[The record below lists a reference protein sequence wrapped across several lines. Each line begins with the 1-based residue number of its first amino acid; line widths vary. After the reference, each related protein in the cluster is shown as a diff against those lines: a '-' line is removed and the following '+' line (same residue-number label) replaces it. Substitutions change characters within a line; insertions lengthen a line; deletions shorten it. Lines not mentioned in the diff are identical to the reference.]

1 MRMQKLEPIVKQVL
15 EESQLARDDDFVLIR
30 DVYRELNPHL
40 VEEPFSKVLDLH
52 KGYHLPSFESVTRA
66 RRKLQSE
73 YKNLA
78 SSKQVEAMRAEEEEN
93 FREYA
98 RN

>member
-1 MRMQKLEPIVKQVL
+1 MQKLEPIVKQVL
-15 EESQLARDDDFVLIR
+15 EESELARDDDFVLIKA
-30 DVYRELNPHL
+30 VFEFINPHA
-40 VEEPFSKVLDLH
+40 VHEPFSKVLDLH
-52 KGYHLPSFESVTRA
+52 KSYGLPSFESVTRA

-98 RN
+98 RS

>member
-15 EESQLARDDDFVLIR
+15 EDSQLARDDDFVLIKA
-30 DVYRELNPHL
+30 VFESINPHA
-40 VEEPFSKVLDLH
+40 VHEPFSKVLDLH
-52 KGYHLPSFESVTRA
+52 KSYGLPSFESVTRA